1 MTQKPPKT
9 VELKNFKLLIKRTEQ
24 QLYEN
29 ANAFLQKWVKNEWKL
44 YFDQN
49 KVWFWVQ
56 FDPSVLQTVSKK
68 RK

>member
-29 ANAFLQKWVKNEWKL
+29 ANAFLQK
-44 YFDQN
+44 
-49 KVWFWVQ
+49 
-56 FDPSVLQTVSKK
+56 
-68 RK
+68 